1 MTHFYTYESHILAC
15 VTVSGI
21 VRPAALSIAMCTLSQ
36 NRFVC
41 AVKSRNTQ
49 SENTC
54 IPSCMGVHIC
64 WNSQLETL
72 RYIVRRIRR
81 IVESENWRHVCPSVR
96 TEHLGCRWT
105 DFCEISYLS
114 MFRKSV
120 EKIQVSLKP
129 DKNNGYSTCSRPIYI
144 YDHISLIFS

>member
-1 MTHFYTYESHILAC
+1 MTHFYTYESHAIAC

-21 VRPAALSIAMCTLSQ
+21 VRLLTLRCVRCRK

-54 IPSCMGVHIC
+54 IPNCMGVHIC
-64 WNSQLETL
+64 WNSQLGTL
-72 RYIVRRIRR
+72 RYIVVRPIRK
-81 IVESENWRHVCPSVR
+81 VAESENWRRHVCPSVR
-96 TEHLGCRWT
+96 TEDLGSRWT

-120 EKIQVSLKP
+120 EKLQVSLKS
-129 DKNNGYSTCSRPIYI
+129 DKNGGYFT
-144 YDHISLIFS
+144 